1 MRGRIWRVW
10 RGGGRGRGWR
20 GCGLMGWVMMM
31 MMGGGKVLGGG
42 FWLSDGVRWMVLV
55 GGGLLGLELL
65 M

>member
-1 MRGRIWRVW
+1 
-10 RGGGRGRGWR
+10 
-20 GCGLMGWVMMM
+20 MM

-55 GGGLLGLELL
+55 GGGFLGLELL